1 MCFFSVQQKKN
12 SEWPKLQSSEEW
24 WSVDPREEIVLALS
38 VKSVRQQLGLKRLR
52 ADRTDGV
59 CLQVTEKDQERG
71 GACAEMGEFT
81 SVPS

>member
-24 WSVDPREEIVLALS
+24 SVDLREEIVLALS
-38 VKSVRQQLGLKRLR
+38 VKSVRQKLGLKMLR
-52 ADRTDGV
+52 VDRTDGV
-59 CLQVTEKDQERG
+59 CLQVTGKYQERG
-71 GACAEMGEFT
+71 EAYAEMGEFG